1 MTAASGGCSVPSAEP
16 AAPEQGLTYERLQ
29 LLGPSGAWRPPV
41 GVGLLVVLFVAGQV
55 LLGVVV
61 TLWLAVAGD
70 SADEIADKLSGDT
83 ATPSYLALVNI
94 GWAAAIPAALL
105 VAFALHRLRPGWVAS
120 VAGVLRWR
128 WLLTCFGLA
137 VVALAVTVGVSTLLP
152 NQGTGTVDLTGDA
165 NPWTSASRDF
175 LLVVLLLTP
184 LQAAGEEFVFRGYL
198 AQACGGM
205 TARLPAAVSA
215 TVAVVVPAVLFALA
229 HGLGQDV
236 PIFFDRLAF
245 GVVAGV
251 LVLLTGGLE
260 AGIAMHVLN
269 NFLAFGLAIAFGDM
283 TETLMPS
290 DGTWWSIPVTLVQS
304 LSYLV
309 LTLWVARRMGVQHRT
324 TAAILES
331 RGTRV

>member
-1 MTAASGGCSVPSAEP
+1 MPSAEP
-16 AAPEQGLTYERLQ
+16 AGSARELTYERLQ
-29 LLGPSGAWRPPV
+29 QLGPAGGWRPPL
-41 GVGLLVVLFVAGQV
+41 GAGLLVVLFVAGQV
-55 LLGVVV
+55 LLGIVV
-61 TLWLAVAGD
+61 TVWLAAAGD
-70 SADEIADKLSGDT
+70 SADEISDKLSGDT
-83 ATPSYLALVNI
+83 ATPSYLALVNV
-94 GWAAAIPAALL
+94 GWAAAIPAVLL
-105 VAFALHRLRPGWVAS
+105 VAFALHRMRPGWVVS
-120 VAGVLRWR
+120 VAGMLRWR
-128 WLLTCFGLA
+128 WLLACFGLA
-137 VVALAVTVGVSTLLP
+137 VVALALTVGVSTLLP
-152 NQGTGTVDLTGDA
+152 DQGSGTIDLAGGA
-165 NPWTSASRDF
+165 NAWTSASRDF

-198 AQACGGM
+198 AQACGGL
-205 TARLPAAVSA
+205 TARFPGAVSG

-245 GVVAGV
+245 GLVAGV

-283 TETLMPS
+283 TETLMPT

-304 LSYLV
+304 LSYLA
-309 LTLWVARRMGVQHRT
+309 LTLWAARRMGIGART

>member
-1 MTAASGGCSVPSAEP
+1 MPSAEP
-16 AAPEQGLTYERLQ
+16 AGSARELTYERLQ
-29 LLGPSGAWRPPV
+29 QLGPAGGWRPPL
-41 GVGLLVVLFVAGQV
+41 GAGLLVVLFVAGQV
-55 LLGVVV
+55 LLGIVV
-61 TLWLAVAGD
+61 TVWLAAAGD
-70 SADEIADKLSGDT
+70 SADEISDKLSGDT
-83 ATPSYLALVNI
+83 ATPSYLALVNV
-94 GWAAAIPAALL
+94 GWAAAIPAVLL
-105 VAFALHRLRPGWVAS
+105 VAFALHRMRPGWVVS

-128 WLLTCFGLA
+128 WLLACFGLA
-137 VVALAVTVGVSTLLP
+137 VLALALTVGVSTLLP
-152 NQGTGTVDLTGDA
+152 DQGSGTIDLAGGA
-165 NPWTSASRDF
+165 NAWTSASRDF

-198 AQACGGM
+198 AQACGGL
-205 TARLPAAVSA
+205 TARFPGAVSG

-245 GVVAGV
+245 GLVAGV

-283 TETLMPS
+283 TETLMPT

-304 LSYLV
+304 LSYLA
-309 LTLWVARRMGVQHRT
+309 LTLWAARRMGIGART

>member
-1 MTAASGGCSVPSAEP
+1 MPSAEP
-16 AAPEQGLTYERLQ
+16 ARPGPGLTYERLQ
-29 LLGPSGAWRPPV
+29 LLGPSGAWRQPV

-55 LLGVVV
+55 LLGVFV
-61 TLWLAVAGD
+61 TLWLAVAGN
-70 SADEIADKLSGDT
+70 SSDEISDKLSGDT
-83 ATPSYLALVNI
+83 ATPSYLALVNV
-94 GWAAAIPAALL
+94 GWAAAIPSVLL
-105 VAFALHRLRPGWVAS
+105 VAFALHRLKPGWVAS

-128 WLLTCFGLA
+128 WLLACFGIA
-137 VVALAVTVGVSTLLP
+137 VVALAVTVGVSTVLP
-152 NQGTGTVDLTGDA
+152 DQGSGTIDLTGGA
-165 NPWTSASRDF
+165 NAWTGASRDF

-198 AQACGGM
+198 AQACGGL
-205 TARLPAAVSA
+205 TARFSPAVSG

-245 GVVAGV
+245 GLVAGL

-283 TETLMPS
+283 TETLTPT

-304 LSYLV
+304 LSYLA
-309 LTLWVARRMGVQHRT
+309 LTLWAARRMGVRART

>member
-1 MTAASGGCSVPSAEP
+1 MPSAEP
-16 AAPEQGLTYERLQ
+16 ARPLEETTAGLTYERLQ
-29 LLGPSGAWRPPV
+29 LLGPAGAWRAPV
-41 GVGLLVVLFVAGQV
+41 GIGLLVVLFVAGQV
-55 LLGVVV
+55 LLGVLV
-61 TLWLAVAGD
+61 TLWLALAGD
-70 SADEIADKLSGDT
+70 SADQIADKLSGDT
-83 ATPSYLALVNI
+83 ATPSYLALVNV
-94 GWAAAIPAALL
+94 GWAAAIPSVLL
-105 VAFALHRLRPGWVAS
+105 VSFALHRLRPGWVAS
-120 VAGVLRWR
+120 VTGALRWR

-137 VVALAVTVGVSTLLP
+137 VLALGVTVGVSTLLP
-152 NQGTGTVDLTGDA
+152 DQGAGSVDFAGGA

-198 AQACGGM
+198 AQACGGL
-205 TARLPAAVSA
+205 TARLPAAVGA
-215 TVAVVVPAVLFALA
+215 TVAVVVPAVLFAVA

-245 GVVAGV
+245 GLVAGA

-283 TETLMPS
+283 TETLMPA

-304 LSYLV
+304 LSYLA
-309 LTLWVARRMGVQHRT
+309 LTLWAARRIGLETRT

-331 RGTRV
+331 RRTRV

>member
-1 MTAASGGCSVPSAEP
+1 MPSAEP
-16 AAPEQGLTYERLQ
+16 AGSARELTYERLQ
-29 LLGPSGAWRPPV
+29 QLGPAGGWRPPL
-41 GVGLLVVLFVAGQV
+41 GAGLLVVLFVAGQV
-55 LLGVVV
+55 LLGIVV
-61 TLWLAVAGD
+61 TVWLAAAGD
-70 SADEIADKLSGDT
+70 SADEISDKLSGDT
-83 ATPSYLALVNI
+83 ATPSYLALVNV
-94 GWAAAIPAALL
+94 GWAAAIPAVLL
-105 VAFALHRLRPGWVAS
+105 VAFALHRMRPGWVVS

-128 WLLTCFGLA
+128 WLLACFGLA
-137 VVALAVTVGVSTLLP
+137 VVALALTVGVSTLLP
-152 NQGTGTVDLTGDA
+152 DQGSGTIDLAGGA
-165 NPWTSASRDF
+165 NAWTSASRDF

-198 AQACGGM
+198 AQACGGL
-205 TARLPAAVSA
+205 TARFPGAVSG

-245 GVVAGV
+245 GLVAGV

-283 TETLMPS
+283 TETLMPT

-304 LSYLV
+304 LSYLA
-309 LTLWVARRMGVQHRT
+309 LTLWAARRMGIGART

>member
-1 MTAASGGCSVPSAEP
+1 MSTVLPD
-16 AAPEQGLTYERLQ
+16 QG
-29 LLGPSGAWRPPV
+29 S
-41 GVGLLVVLFVAGQV
+41 
-55 LLGVVV
+55 
-61 TLWLAVAGD
+61 
-70 SADEIADKLSGDT
+70 
-83 ATPSYLALVNI
+83 
-94 GWAAAIPAALL
+94 
-105 VAFALHRLRPGWVAS
+105 
-120 VAGVLRWR
+120 
-128 WLLTCFGLA
+128 
-137 VVALAVTVGVSTLLP
+137 
-152 NQGTGTVDLTGDA
+152 GTVDVSGV

-198 AQACGGM
+198 AQACGGL
-205 TARLPAAVSA
+205 TARFSSAVSG

-229 HGLGQDV
+229 HGLGQDA

-269 NFLAFGLAIAFGDM
+269 NFLAFGLAIVFGDM
-283 TETLMPS
+283 TETLVPT

-304 LSYLV
+304 LSYLA
-309 LTLWVARRMGVQHRT
+309 LTLWAARRMGVQSRT

-331 RGTRV
+331 RRPPRVMFPVDRSPPGRRSTTVVYGVIGSTRDSDSLSLGSSPSRPARASREAGQQPGFRPLHRPFVPP

>member
-1 MTAASGGCSVPSAEP
+1 MPSAEP
-16 AAPEQGLTYERLQ
+16 AAPEQGLTYERLH
-29 LLGPSGAWRPPV
+29 LLGPTGAWRQPV
-41 GVGLLVVLFVAGQV
+41 GVGLLVVLFVAGQLV
-55 LLGVVV
+55 LGVFV
-61 TLWLAVAGD
+61 TLWLAVAGN
-70 SADEIADKLSGDT
+70 SSDEIADKLSGDT
-83 ATPSYLALVNI
+83 ATPSYLALVNV
-94 GWAAAIPAALL
+94 GWAAAIPSVLL

-128 WLLTCFGLA
+128 WLLACFGLA
-137 VVALAVTVGVSTLLP
+137 LAALALTVAASSVLPDQGSGTIDVS
-152 NQGTGTVDLTGDA
+152 GA

-198 AQACGGM
+198 AQACGGL
-205 TARLPAAVSA
+205 TARWSSAVSG
-215 TVAVVVPAVLFALA
+215 TVAVAVPAVLFALA
-229 HGLGQDV
+229 HGLGQDA

-245 GVVAGV
+245 GLVAGV

-269 NFLAFGLAIAFGDM
+269 NFLAFGLAIVFGDM
-283 TETLMPS
+283 TETLTPT

-304 LSYLV
+304 LSYLG
-309 LTLWVARRMGVQHRT
+309 LTLWAARRMGVQRRAT
-324 TAAILES
+324 VAILES

>member
-1 MTAASGGCSVPSAEP
+1 MPSAEP
-16 AAPEQGLTYERLQ
+16 AGSARELTYERLQ
-29 LLGPSGAWRPPV
+29 QLGPAGGWRPPL
-41 GVGLLVVLFVAGQV
+41 GAGLLVVLFVAGQV
-55 LLGVVV
+55 LLGIVV
-61 TLWLAVAGD
+61 TVWLAAAGD
-70 SADEIADKLSGDT
+70 SADEISDKLSGDT
-83 ATPSYLALVNI
+83 ATPSYLALVNV
-94 GWAAAIPAALL
+94 GWAAAIPAVLL
-105 VAFALHRLRPGWVAS
+105 VAFALHRMRPGWVVS

-128 WLLTCFGLA
+128 WLLACFGLA
-137 VVALAVTVGVSTLLP
+137 VVALALTVGVSTLLP
-152 NQGTGTVDLTGDA
+152 DQGSGTIDIAGGA
-165 NPWTSASRDF
+165 NAWTSASRDF

-198 AQACGGM
+198 AQACGGL
-205 TARLPAAVSA
+205 TARFPGAVSG

-245 GVVAGV
+245 GLVAGV

-283 TETLMPS
+283 TETLMPT

-304 LSYLV
+304 LSYLA
-309 LTLWVARRMGVQHRT
+309 LTLWAARRMGIGART